1 MLKSNDKGI
10 EEPRTDVPRAPAGH
24 GAHRAPDAG
33 LALRLGRYVAGLDTH
48 AVDEPTREAVW
59 RCLLDALASAG
70 AALDLPAVRAARET
84 ALALYGRGAVPMWF
98 TGKPASTAAAL
109 FANSAAT
116 AALDLDDGYRQARGH
131 PGAAVIPTALAL
143 MGEDPRRTVADLVAA
158 IVAGY
163 EVGLRL
169 AMARPAYAP
178 SGAWSGYAVVATAG
192 KMLGLDPAVIAHAL
206 AIAAQ
211 TAPALPA
218 LAGIAGSDVKEGIA
232 AGVAAGWAA
241 LRLAM
246 AGYVGPIA
254 VLDDVRLFDPDMALR
269 DLGGTP
275 LIRGTYFKPYGCCRH
290 IHAPL
295 DAWLHLRA
303 RHGLEAGDIAG
314 MQVRTYR
321 ATFNLSNSPAPRT
334 LVEAQYSVPYC
345 LALCALRGSDA
356 LVPLQAMHLGDA
368 GVRDLAARITVVHD
382 AGVEALFPAR
392 SPASVTVSLKDGR
405 RLYSPVMDPRGD
417 PATPLGWAELE
428 TKFRV
433 ATRAGLSPVRQ
444 QAVLDAISDLR
455 HGDGAPLA
463 RAVGASGVLDVSGGT
478 EQQHCKG
485 DQP

>member
-1 MLKSNDKGI
+1 MGAG
-10 EEPRTDVPRAPAGH
+10 TDAPRAPAPHGH
-24 GAHRAPDAG
+24 RVPHAG
-33 LALRLGRYVAGLDTH
+33 LALRLGRYVADLDGR
-48 AVDEPTREAVW
+48 AIDAPTREAVW
-59 RCLLDALASAG
+59 RCVLDALASAG
-70 AALDLPAVRAARET
+70 AALGLPAVMAAQET
-84 ALALYGRGAVPMWF
+84 ALALYGPGHVPLWF
-98 TGKPASTAAAL
+98 TGRPASMAAAL

-143 MGEDPRRTVADLVAA
+143 LGEDPRRTVADLVAA

-169 AMARPAYAP
+169 AMARPGYAP
-178 SGAWSGYAVVATAG
+178 SGAWSGYAVVATAA

-246 AGYVGPIA
+246 AGYEGPVA
-254 VLDDVRLFDPDMALR
+254 ALDDGRLFDAGIALH
-269 DLGGTP
+269 DLGGAP
-275 LIRGTYFKPYGCCRH
+275 LIQGTYFKPYGCCRH

-303 RHGLEAGDIAG
+303 RHGLEAADVAG

-321 ATFNLSNSPAPRT
+321 ATFNLSNSPTPGT

-345 LALCALRGSDA
+345 LALCALHGSDA
-356 LVPLQAMHLGDA
+356 LVPLQAIHLGDP
-368 GVRDLAARITVVHD
+368 GVRDLAARISVVHD

-405 RLYSPVMDPRGD
+405 RLASPVMDPRGD
-417 PATPLGWAELE
+417 PATALEWADLV

-444 QAVLDAISDLR
+444 QALLDAIAELR
-455 HGDGAPLA
+455 NGDSVPLA
-463 RAVGASGVLDVSGGT
+463 GALGASGVLGVPGWTDP
-478 EQQHCKG
+478 QHRKG
-485 DQP
+485 DHP